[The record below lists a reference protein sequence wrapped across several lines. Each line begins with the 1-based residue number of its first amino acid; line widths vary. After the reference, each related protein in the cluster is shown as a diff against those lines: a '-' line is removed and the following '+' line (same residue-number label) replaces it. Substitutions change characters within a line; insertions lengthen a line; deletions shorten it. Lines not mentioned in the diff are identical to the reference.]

1 MNKIVLASALLA
13 LSGLYSCKNSDV
25 PCIDQSKINPDQMCT
40 LQYDPVCGCN
50 GKTYGN
56 VCEADRAGVTA
67 YAKGECPDK
76 K

>member
-1 MNKIVLASALLA
+1 MKKITLILIVGAMIGCEQKLVE
-13 LSGLYSCKNSDV
+13 D
-25 PCIDQSKINPDQMCT
+25 DINPDCVEKLNTNIACT

-56 VCEADRAGVTA
+56 ACAADASGIRVV
-67 YAKGECPDK
+67 YKGECK